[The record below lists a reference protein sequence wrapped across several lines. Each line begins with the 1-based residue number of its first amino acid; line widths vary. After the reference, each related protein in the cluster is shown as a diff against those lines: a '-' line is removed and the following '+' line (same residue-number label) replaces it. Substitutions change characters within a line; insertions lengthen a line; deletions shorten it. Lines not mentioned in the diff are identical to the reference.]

1 MDIRDELHEALDA
14 EQFSSPALLARV
26 MARLDAPPRAKSQR
40 WAALIAA
47 VLTIAIVLTLVVVR
61 ASMGGIT
68 THGRA
73 GATPVGA
80 TPTAASGPTL
90 PVSSSVTGETN
101 YQFVSPDV
109 GWLSVSTGESNT
121 QTVIAK
127 TADGG
132 QTWQRQLS
140 FSGPFTLSPPPMQ
153 FFSANDGVVSGQDG
167 GFPTV
172 WRTADG
178 GATWQAHQV
187 STSSASERFVSGSF
201 VDAQHGWVLTSPDNF
216 APPSQSGPAL
226 VYRTTDGA
234 NTWTQVG
241 MLSASNLVWLNISF
255 AGLSDGYITTS
266 AGYASAQAWTAPL
279 PLFAT
284 HDGGTTWTNLGLPTP
299 PPGAFTESLMSFSA
313 GSGILIVEASKVDA
327 CPAVPGCFLMTPAGR
342 YLYSTA
348 DGGRT
353 WSGPQSIA
361 HGYVDVID
369 PSRWLLLNTSGF
381 ATSTDGGK
389 TWSASQAFA
398 APSGWF
404 ATGAQFL
411 DAQRGFITLS
421 DSSEGNFP
429 GAGAYGPSGKTAVAY
444 TSDGGSTWQ
453 SVRLS
458 TGG

>member
-1 MDIRDELHEALDA
+1 MDMRDELHEALDG

-26 MARLDAPPRAKSQR
+26 MTRLDAPRRAKSQR

-47 VLTIAIVLTLVVVR
+47 ALTIAIVLTLLVVR
-61 ASMGGIT
+61 ANLGGIT
-68 THGRA
+68 THGSA
-73 GATPVGA
+73 
-80 TPTAASGPTL
+80 L
-90 PVSSSVTGETN
+90 PVSSSVTGETS
-101 YQFVSPDV
+101 YRFVSPEV

-132 QTWQRQLS
+132 QSWKRQLS
-140 FSGPFTLSPPPMQ
+140 FTGPFSLSPPPMQ

-241 MLSASNLVWLNISF
+241 MLSASNLIWLNISF

-266 AGYASAQAWTAPL
+266 AGYASVQAWTAPL

-284 HDGGTTWTNLGLPTP
+284 HDGGATWTNLGLPTP

-313 GSGILIVEASKVDA
+313 RSGILIVEASKVDA
-327 CPAVPGCFLMTPAGR
+327 CPAVPGCFSMTPAGR

-361 HGYVDVID
+361 HDYVDVID
-369 PSRWLLLNTSGF
+369 PSRRLLLNGSGF

-389 TWSASQAFA
+389 TWSASQAFTV
-398 APSGWF
+398 PLGWF

-421 DSSEGNFP
+421 DTSEGNLP
-429 GAGAYGPSGKTAVAY
+429 GTGAYGPSGKTALVY

>member
-1 MDIRDELHEALDA
+1 MDIRDELHDALDA

-26 MARLDAPPRAKSQR
+26 MSRLDTPPRAKRQQ
-40 WAALIAA
+40 WAPLIAA

-68 THGRA
+68 THGPA
-73 GATPVGA
+73 GA

-90 PVSSSVTGETN
+90 PVSSSVTGETS
-101 YQFVSPDV
+101 YRFVSPEV

-187 STSSASERFVSGSF
+187 PTSSASERFVSASF
-201 VDAQHGWVLTSPDNF
+201 VDAQHGWVLTSHTNF
-216 APPSQSGPAL
+216 APPSNSGPAL

-241 MLSASNLVWLNISF
+241 TLPATKLVWLNISF
-255 AGLSDGYITTS
+255 AGASDGYITTS
-266 AGYASAQAWTAPL
+266 AGYANSQAWTAPL
-279 PLFAT
+279 PLLAT
-284 HDGGTTWTNLGLPTP
+284 HDAGATWTNIDLPAP
-299 PPGAFTESLMSFSA
+299 PPGAFIEALLSFSA
-313 GSGILIVEASKVDA
+313 GAGILIVEANRVDA
-327 CPAVPGCFLMTPAGR
+327 CPSQPGCFSMTPAGR

-348 DGGRT
+348 DWGRT
-353 WSGPQSIA
+353 WTGPQSIA

-369 PSRWLLLNTSGF
+369 PSRWLTLNAGGF
-381 ATSTDGGK
+381 AVSTDGGK
-389 TWSASQAFA
+389 TWSASQAFTV
-398 APSGWF
+398 PSGWF
-404 ATGAQFL
+404 ATEAQFL

-421 DSSEGNFP
+421 SSSEGNFQ
-429 GAGAYGPSGKTAVAY
+429 GLGAYGPSGKSAVVY

-453 SVRLS
+453 SVRLA

>member
-1 MDIRDELHEALDA
+1 MEIRDELHEALDG

-26 MARLDAPPRAKSQR
+26 MTRLDAPPRARSQR

-61 ASMGGIT
+61 ARLAGIT
-68 THGRA
+68 PYRPA
-73 GATPVGA
+73 GA

-90 PVSSSVTGETN
+90 PVSSSVIGETS
-101 YQFVSPDV
+101 YQFVSSEV
-109 GWLSVSTGESNT
+109 GWLSVSTGESNK

-140 FSGPFTLSPPPMQ
+140 FSGPFSLSPPPMQ
-153 FFSANDGVVSGQDG
+153 FFSANDGEVSGQDG

-187 STSSASERFVSGSF
+187 STSSASERFVSSSF
-201 VDAQHGWVLTSPDNF
+201 VDAQHGWVLTSPANY
-216 APPSQSGPAL
+216 APPSNSGPAL

-241 MLSASNLVWLNISF
+241 RLSAPNLVWLGISF
-255 AGLSDGYITTS
+255 ASASDGYITTS
-266 AGYASAQAWTAPL
+266 AGFANSQVWTAPL

-284 HDGGTTWTNLGLPTP
+284 HDGGATWTNFDLSAP
-299 PPGAFTESLMSFSA
+299 PRGAFIEGLMTFTA
-313 GSGILIVEASKVDA
+313 GTGIMIVEASKVDA
-327 CPAVPGCFLMTPAGR
+327 CPSQPGCFSMTLAGR

-348 DGGRT
+348 DGGHT
-353 WSGPQSIA
+353 WTGPRSIA

-369 PSRWLLLNTSGF
+369 PSRELLLNASGF

-398 APSGWF
+398 APRGWF
-404 ATGAQFL
+404 ATGAQFI

-421 DSSEGNFP
+421 NTSEGNFP
-429 GAGAYGPSGKTAVAY
+429 GAGAYGPSGKTALVY
-444 TSDGGSTWQ
+444 TSDGGSSWQ
-453 SVRLS
+453 PVPLS